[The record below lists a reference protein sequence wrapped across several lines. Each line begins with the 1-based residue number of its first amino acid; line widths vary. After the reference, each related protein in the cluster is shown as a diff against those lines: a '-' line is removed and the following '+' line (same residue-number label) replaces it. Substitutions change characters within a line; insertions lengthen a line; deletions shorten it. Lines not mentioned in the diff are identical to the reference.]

1 MARHLFHQLPLHFK
15 IALLF
20 NLQPRARIRISLT
33 VAKLLFLS
41 LLISPPSSQMRLSR
55 PKVCQTNDWFPA
67 MSHEVAGVISKGV
80 DTVWIP
86 VEVDP
91 ILEKHLRQQLLNIVS
106 DYVLLLI

>member
-1 MARHLFHQLPLHFK
+1 
-15 IALLF
+15 
-20 NLQPRARIRISLT
+20 
-33 VAKLLFLS
+33 
-41 LLISPPSSQMRLSR
+41 
-55 PKVCQTNDWFPA
+55 
-67 MSHEVAGVISKGV
+67 MSHEVAEVISKGV